1 MHACMHA
8 CVCKCVRAYL
18 LLRAP
23 STVSVQ
29 LETAGSWRTKYTC
42 VCVCVCVCVRAR
54 VCAVCACLCVCVRA
68 RLCVRVC
75 VCVQG
80 SQKRECFASRVRV
93 VNVATHVN
101 AHSFTFFGT
110 LVLTRRATNSAS
122 DVEPSGQRCPRLHT
136 YAHVFWTPVCARVHV
151 SLRTCKLARK

>member
-8 CVCKCVRAYL
+8 CVSACVRIFCSVH
-18 LLRAP
+18 LRP
-23 STVSVQ
+23 FLYSLKPLVVGGQSIH
-29 LETAGSWRTKYTC
+29 
-42 VCVCVCVCVRAR
+42 VCVCVCVRARAR

-101 AHSFTFFGT
+101 VHSFTFFGT
-110 LVLTRRATNSAS
+110 LVLTRRATKSAS